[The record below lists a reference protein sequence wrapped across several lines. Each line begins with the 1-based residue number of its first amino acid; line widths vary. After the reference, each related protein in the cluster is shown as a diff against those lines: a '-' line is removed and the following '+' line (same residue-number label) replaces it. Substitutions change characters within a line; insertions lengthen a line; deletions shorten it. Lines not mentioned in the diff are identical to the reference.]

1 MLSAIGA
8 FYRATNEVTRRDFHT
23 FTNYLLG
30 KSNFTQALEWIPRVP
45 AVART
50 AMEAAARSEGLNG
63 FQFTERSL
71 SGKIIAAGER
81 AEYFPVYFLNPLA
94 GNEPALGFDLASNPT
109 RLEAIRKAKNTG
121 KLIVSGRIK
130 LVQETTKQF
139 GVLAFLPIYRNGRS
153 IETLEK
159 RRKNLVGFA
168 LSVIR
173 IGELVKQ
180 SLSKEPRFKDFSV
193 TVIDA
198 SAQGKDRI
206 LYPYDRDAEGSA
218 NLSDAILQMRTGSH
232 QWFDIPFGDRT
243 WSVIFK
249 PAPGIPSEPG
259 PWLVFGLG
267 LLLTGFISAFIYSIT
282 NRTDIVKGL
291 VFERT
296 EELNKEIIERQQAES
311 ELREARDGLEQRVEE
326 RTRGLSES
334 EDRIRSIMENIVEA
348 VIAIGKDGAI
358 ETFNPA
364 AEEMFG
370 YAASEILGENVSILA
385 EEPERSEH
393 DQYIENYHR
402 TGKGKIIDVGFREVR
417 GRRKDGTIFL
427 AELAINEIRGGR
439 RRKFVGTLRDVTERK
454 RAEKTLQESE
464 ARFRAVIDNS
474 PMSILL
480 KDCDGKYLMAN
491 REWHEWCNPE
501 GREIVG
507 KTVDDFYPEE
517 HAKAVKAL
525 DKEVLETGAPVVREH
540 RTPRADGTEIT
551 TVLYKFPVIG
561 ADGSI
566 IGIGGTNVDITAR
579 VQAEEARREVESRFR
594 TVVNSAPMGISLKDR
609 DGKFLLVNKT
619 FGTWMD
625 ADPAEIE
632 GKTFHELFAE
642 KQAGEI
648 ESLDRKIFETGEES
662 VDEAIRLFQDGVTRT
677 IFTHKSP
684 VRSATGGIVAVS
696 TIMIDITDRKQAE
709 ESLRK
714 AMERAE
720 FANRAKTEFLAHMS
734 HELRTPL
741 NAILGYS
748 DILKARCSDR

>member
-30 KSNFTQALEWIPRVP
+30 KSNLTQALEWIPRVP

-180 SLSKEPRFKDFSV
+180 SLSKEPRFKGLSV

-259 PWLVFGLG
+259 PWLVFGLESVRKVYAFKQSFLIIRRIDAKMRKARAVLVRFSKSLARRRHLPSQANVLSTTH
-267 LLLTGFISAFIYSIT
+267 LLGMTSKPIAVSDRLTIS
-282 NRTDIVKGL
+282 
-291 VFERT
+291 
-296 EELNKEIIERQQAES
+296 
-311 ELREARDGLEQRVEE
+311 
-326 RTRGLSES
+326 
-334 EDRIRSIMENIVEA
+334 
-348 VIAIGKDGAI
+348 
-358 ETFNPA
+358 
-364 AEEMFG
+364 
-370 YAASEILGENVSILA
+370 VS
-385 EEPERSEH
+385 
-393 DQYIENYHR
+393 
-402 TGKGKIIDVGFREVR
+402 KWGKIF
-417 GRRKDGTIFL
+417 FW
-427 AELAINEIRGGR
+427 ACS
-439 RRKFVGTLRDVTERK
+439 
-454 RAEKTLQESE
+454 KTG
-464 ARFRAVIDNS
+464 
-474 PMSILL
+474 P
-480 KDCDGKYLMAN
+480 
-491 REWHEWCNPE
+491 
-501 GREIVG
+501 
-507 KTVDDFYPEE
+507 
-517 HAKAVKAL
+517 
-525 DKEVLETGAPVVREH
+525 
-540 RTPRADGTEIT
+540 
-551 TVLYKFPVIG
+551 
-561 ADGSI
+561 
-566 IGIGGTNVDITAR
+566 
-579 VQAEEARREVESRFR
+579 
-594 TVVNSAPMGISLKDR
+594 
-609 DGKFLLVNKT
+609 
-619 FGTWMD
+619 
-625 ADPAEIE
+625 
-632 GKTFHELFAE
+632 
-642 KQAGEI
+642 
-648 ESLDRKIFETGEES
+648 
-662 VDEAIRLFQDGVTRT
+662 
-677 IFTHKSP
+677 
-684 VRSATGGIVAVS
+684 
-696 TIMIDITDRKQAE
+696 
-709 ESLRK
+709 
-714 AMERAE
+714 
-720 FANRAKTEFLAHMS
+720 
-734 HELRTPL
+734 
-741 NAILGYS
+741 
-748 DILKARCSDR
+748 